1 MKKWI
6 FSAVFMIALS
16 GYAAAQTKNKVASPT
31 KQQGVLKKGPASK
44 NGITKQPGKADSVNV
59 KLPMIPPVID
69 TSGMLTVK
77 EGKQYLFP
85 FISLFHL

>member
-16 GYAAAQTKNKVASPT
+16 GYAAAQTKNKVTSPT
-31 KQQGVLKKGPASK
+31 KQQGVVKKGPASK
-44 NGITKQPGKADSVNV
+44 NGITKQPAGKADSVNV

-69 TSGMLTVK
+69 TSGMLSVK
-77 EGKQYLFP
+77 EGKQ
-85 FISLFHL
+85 